1 MPQLTKHATPWF
13 GTSFTTSGQEM
24 ERANTGA
31 EKNKMGIFYSL
42 QASKIKSRGNV
53 MDTLLDLWEVVDS
66 IIGRFIF
73 M

>member
-1 MPQLTKHATPWF
+1 
-13 GTSFTTSGQEM
+13 M
-24 ERANTGA
+24 EQANTVA

-53 MDTLLDLWEVVDS
+53 MVTSLDLWEVVDS
-66 IIGRFIF
+66 IPGHSTF